1 MIFTRGVS
9 LTNFVIATSALGFQV
24 FVLYPWHERL
34 DEEFRRLKQEHLRVL
49 HQGEEVRL
57 GELKGINEQLKKLGQ
72 KALVFGGVWLGVDFA
87 SSSTSSSSLDRSF

>member
-34 DEEFRRLKQEHLRVL
+34 DEEFRRLKQEHLHIL

-72 KALVFGGVWLGVDFA
+72 K
-87 SSSTSSSSLDRSF
+87 S